1 MIGRIPIMFV
11 AVAMALALLAPGRVA
26 ADEQSQARRF
36 VEDGINHII
45 TILKDRRTSQSAKLE
60 QLRAAFRSYF
70 DHVYIGRYAAGHY
83 FRAAS
88 GNERDAYLRA
98 AEDYVITTY
107 GGRLLSYTRQIDLQ
121 LKASDLF
128 AITHGTDLGA
138 NYVVV
143 HSRIKRTVAQAL
155 AIDWHLRLVKGKYKV
170 IDVTLNGVSPIQVY
184 RSEFA
189 SVIRRRG
196 IGLPG
201 LTAEIEAKNAANR
214 TTTAVERR

>member
-1 MIGRIPIMFV
+1 MFRLHSLNFAV
-11 AVAMALALLAPGRVA
+11 VAMALAMLTPGRVA
-26 ADEQSQARRF
+26 ADEQSQARKF

-45 TILKDRRTSQSAKLE
+45 TILKDRRASRSAKFD
-60 QLRAAFRSYF
+60 QMRAAFRAYF
-70 DHVYIGRYAAGHY
+70 DNVYIGRYAAGDY

-88 GNERDAYLRA
+88 REERDAYLRA

-107 GGRLLSYTRQIDLQ
+107 GGRLLSFERQIDLE

-128 AITHGTDLGA
+128 AITHGSKLAA
-138 NYVVV
+138 NYIVV

-155 AIDWHLRLVKGKYKV
+155 MIDWHLRSVKGKYKV
-170 IDVTLNGVSPIQVY
+170 IDITLNGVSPIQVY
-184 RSEFA
+184 RSEFG

-201 LTAEIEAKNAANR
+201 LTAEIEAKNASIRATNSF
-214 TTTAVERR
+214 ERR

>member
-1 MIGRIPIMFV
+1 MVRLKLLNFAV
-11 AVAMALALLAPGRVA
+11 AVMVFAMLVPGRGF
-26 ADEQSQARRF
+26 ADERLQAHKF

-45 TILKDRRTSQSAKLE
+45 TILKDRRASRYAKLD

-70 DHVYIGRYAAGHY
+70 DHSYIGRYAAGEY

-88 GNERDAYLRA
+88 AHDRDAYLRA

-107 GGRLLSYTRQIDLQ
+107 GGRLLSYTHQIDLQ

-128 AITHGTDLGA
+128 VITPGSKLASNH
-138 NYVVV
+138 VVV
-143 HSRIKRTVAQAL
+143 HSQIKRTAAQAL
-155 AIDWHLRLVKGKYKV
+155 VIDWHLRIVKGSYKV
-170 IDVTLNGVSPIQVY
+170 IDVTLNGISPIQVY
-184 RSEFA
+184 RSEFG

-214 TTTAVERR
+214 AASSSERR